1 MKHLP
6 YLVALESFQGRNDD
20 IVALG
25 LRQTHCQAE
34 KSEDHRLPFAG
45 PSNNNPIIC
54 LEDLECRL
62 ELPFM
67 RFVAETSDCL
77 LFQHCFLHLLLEP
90 GPFLPQGYLGPR
102 WDSQV

>member
-1 MKHLP
+1 MKHWA

-45 PSNNNPIIC
+45 PSNDGPIIR

-62 ELPFM
+62 VLPFV
-67 RFVAETSDCL
+67 RFVAETSHCL
-77 LFQHCFLHLLLEP
+77 LFQHRLLRVLLEP
-90 GPFLPQGYLGPR
+90 GSFLPQGYLGPR
-102 WDSQV
+102 WDS